1 MKIYFTIVFFLLGT
15 ILGSFY
21 NVVGYRLCKNESII
35 KPGSHCPKCNHKLS
49 FLELIPVL
57 SYIFLKGRCKACKEK
72 ISLFYPLIELFTGLL
87 FATCFYS
94 FGFSYDLLISLSL
107 VSLLSIVI
115 VSDVNFYIIPDEVT
129 IFFGILIIIINI
141 LKYGFVSSLTYILYG
156 VIMFLFMY
164 LIMILGK
171 FMFKEEALGG
181 GDVKLLFVLGLTLP
195 IMSSFL
201 SLILATL
208 IAFPIS
214 LYLLLSKKDKIIPFG
229 PFLVLGTL
237 IIFLMKIDI
246 NTVIN
251 YVSLIY

>member
-1 MKIYFTIVFFLLGT
+1 
-15 ILGSFY
+15 
-21 NVVGYRLCKNESII
+21 
-35 KPGSHCPKCNHKLS
+35 
-49 FLELIPVL
+49 
-57 SYIFLKGRCKACKEK
+57 
-72 ISLFYPLIELFTGLL
+72 
-87 FATCFYS
+87 
-94 FGFSYDLLISLSL
+94 
-107 VSLLSIVI
+107 
-115 VSDVNFYIIPDEVT
+115 
-129 IFFGILIIIINI
+129 
-141 LKYGFVSSLTYILYG
+141 
-156 VIMFLFMY
+156 MFLFMY

-181 GDVKLLFVLGLTLP
+181 GDVKLLFVLGLTLH

-251 YVSLIY
+251 YVSLIF

>member
-57 SYIFLKGRCKACKEK
+57 S
-72 ISLFYPLIELFTGLL
+72 LFYPLIELFTGLL

-94 FGFSYDLLISLSL
+94 FGFSYDLIIGLAL

-141 LKYGFVSSLTYILYG
+141 FKYGFIPSLTYILYG
-156 VIMFLFMY
+156 IIMFLFMY
-164 LIMILGK
+164 IIMLLGK

-181 GDVKLLFVLGLTLP
+181 GDVKLVFVLGLTLP
-195 IMSSFL
+195 IMASFL
-201 SLILATL
+201 GLILGTL

-229 PFLVLGTL
+229 PFLILGTL

-246 NTVIN
+246 NSIME
-251 YVSLIY
+251 YISLIY

>member
-1 MKIYFTIVFFLLGT
+1 
-15 ILGSFY
+15 
-21 NVVGYRLCKNESII
+21 
-35 KPGSHCPKCNHKLS
+35 
-49 FLELIPVL
+49 
-57 SYIFLKGRCKACKEK
+57 
-72 ISLFYPLIELFTGLL
+72 
-87 FATCFYS
+87 
-94 FGFSYDLLISLSL
+94 
-107 VSLLSIVI
+107 
-115 VSDVNFYIIPDEVT
+115 
-129 IFFGILIIIINI
+129 
-141 LKYGFVSSLTYILYG
+141 
-156 VIMFLFMY
+156 
-164 LIMILGK
+164 
-171 FMFKEEALGG
+171 MFKEEALGG
-181 GDVKLLFVLGLTLP
+181 GDVKLLFVLGLTRP

>member
-1 MKIYFTIVFFLLGT
+1 MKIYFTIVFFLLGM

-49 FLELIPVL
+49 FLELIPVF
-57 SYIFLKGRCKACKEK
+57 SYVFLKGRCKACKEK

-87 FATCFYS
+87 FATSFYS

>member
-1 MKIYFTIVFFLLGT
+1 
-15 ILGSFY
+15 
-21 NVVGYRLCKNESII
+21 
-35 KPGSHCPKCNHKLS
+35 
-49 FLELIPVL
+49 
-57 SYIFLKGRCKACKEK
+57 
-72 ISLFYPLIELFTGLL
+72 
-87 FATCFYS
+87 
-94 FGFSYDLLISLSL
+94 
-107 VSLLSIVI
+107 
-115 VSDVNFYIIPDEVT
+115 
-129 IFFGILIIIINI
+129 
-141 LKYGFVSSLTYILYG
+141 
-156 VIMFLFMY
+156 MFLFMY
-164 LIMILGK
+164 IIMLLGK

>member
-1 MKIYFTIVFFLLGT
+1 MKIYFTIVFFLLGM

-21 NVVGYRLCKNESII
+21 NVVGYRLCKNESLI

-49 FLELIPVL
+49 FLELIPVF

-72 ISLFYPLIELFTGLL
+72 ISIFYPLIEFFTGLL

-94 FGFSYDLLISLSL
+94 FGLSYDLLISLSL

>member
-1 MKIYFTIVFFLLGT
+1 
-15 ILGSFY
+15 
-21 NVVGYRLCKNESII
+21 
-35 KPGSHCPKCNHKLS
+35 
-49 FLELIPVL
+49 
-57 SYIFLKGRCKACKEK
+57 
-72 ISLFYPLIELFTGLL
+72 
-87 FATCFYS
+87 
-94 FGFSYDLLISLSL
+94 
-107 VSLLSIVI
+107 
-115 VSDVNFYIIPDEVT
+115 
-129 IFFGILIIIINI
+129 
-141 LKYGFVSSLTYILYG
+141 
-156 VIMFLFMY
+156 MFLFMY

>member
-57 SYIFLKGRCKACKEK
+57 SYIFLKGRCKVCKEK

-94 FGFSYDLLISLSL
+94 FGFSYDLIIGLAL

-129 IFFGILIIIINI
+129 IFFMLTDYFLRNLYI
-141 LKYGFVSSLTYILYG
+141 LKSATNHYFINPT
-156 VIMFLFMY
+156 
-164 LIMILGK
+164 
-171 FMFKEEALGG
+171 
-181 GDVKLLFVLGLTLP
+181 LLVAYS
-195 IMSSFL
+195 MS
-201 SLILATL
+201 
-208 IAFPIS
+208 
-214 LYLLLSKKDKIIPFG
+214 
-229 PFLVLGTL
+229 
-237 IIFLMKIDI
+237 
-246 NTVIN
+246 
-251 YVSLIY
+251 

>member
-94 FGFSYDLLISLSL
+94 FGFSYDLRIGLAL

-141 LKYGFVSSLTYILYG
+141 FKYGFIPSLTYILYG
-156 VIMFLFMY
+156 IIMFLFMY
-164 LIMILGK
+164 IIMLLGK

-181 GDVKLLFVLGLTLP
+181 GDDKLVFVLGLTLP
-195 IMSSFL
+195 IMASFL
-201 SLILATL
+201 GLILGTL

-214 LYLLLSKKDKIIPFG
+214 LYLLLIKKDKIIPFG
-229 PFLVLGTL
+229 PFLILGTL

-246 NTVIN
+246 NSIME
-251 YVSLIY
+251 YISLIY

>member
-1 MKIYFTIVFFLLGT
+1 MFL
-15 ILGSFY
+15 
-21 NVVGYRLCKNESII
+21 
-35 KPGSHCPKCNHKLS
+35 
-49 FLELIPVL
+49 
-57 SYIFLKGRCKACKEK
+57 
-72 ISLFYPLIELFTGLL
+72 
-87 FATCFYS
+87 
-94 FGFSYDLLISLSL
+94 FSYDLLISLSL